1 MDDRFDGDELFG
13 EQEAADEP
21 RRSTEGV
28 RILGA
33 DEARAAID
41 EGRAEGRIA
50 DDAPGS
56 PEEPE
61 RPDPDPRPTLSFPR
75 SSEPAHP
82 ARPAGEPPRLV
93 PLDGGLAGGSEG
105 VRIVGAVPAGD
116 DTGEVSVVE
125 VPTSTEGAEAGD
137 LPHWSEPPT
146 GEQPA
151 VTVGDADAPRFRSGA
166 DDWDD
171 IDEAIVVED
180 DAPVGEPTGVV
191 PTVDPEDDDAAF
203 IAEVEARRRVRAVSS
218 QGASPRPASA
228 SPTPADLTTRLITGV
243 AIAVL
248 ALICF
253 HVGRAATTVLVAVIV
268 GFAALEF
275 FQTVR
280 RVGFRPSIPIG
291 VLASV
296 VIVPIA
302 YARGEFAY
310 PFVLAL
316 TVVFSLLWFMFR
328 AGPGRPVVNV
338 AMTIGGFAYVGG
350 LAGFAGLLL
359 GYSNGI
365 GLLLGLV
372 LCVIAYDAAGYLV
385 GSRFGRTPLAPAIS
399 PGKTLEGL
407 VGGIVAS
414 IVVAVLFASHIHP
427 WGGIGHSFLLGLVVG
442 VVAPIGDLCES
453 MVKRDLRIKDFGSLL
468 PGHGGV
474 LDRFDAMLFV
484 LPAVYY
490 LARALK
496 LG

>member
-13 EQEAADEP
+13 ETPAEPP
-21 RRSTEGV
+21 RRPHEGV

-33 DEARAAID
+33 DEARAAIE
-41 EGRAEGRIA
+41 EGRAEGRT
-50 DDAPGS
+50 
-56 PEEPE
+56 PEDGPAASDETPTG
-61 RPDPDPRPTLSFPR
+61 PRPV
-75 SSEPAHP
+75 EPVAP
-82 ARPAGEPPRLV
+82 IRPAGEPPRLV
-93 PLDGGLAGGSEG
+93 PLDGGRAGGSET
-105 VRIVGAVPAGD
+105 VRIVGAAPAGD
-116 DTGEVSVVE
+116 DTGEVSAVE
-125 VPTSTEGAEAGD
+125 VPTTADGSEAAD
-137 LPHWSEPPT
+137 LPHWSEPAT
-146 GEQPA
+146 GEQPVVA
-151 VTVGDADAPRFRSGA
+151 VGDGDGPRFRSGA
-166 DDWDD
+166 DDWDE

-180 DAPVGEPTGVV
+180 DAPGDAPTGVV
-191 PTVDPEDDDAAF
+191 AAEPEDDDAAF
-203 IAEVEARRRVRAVSS
+203 IAEVEARRRVRPVSS
-218 QGASPRPASA
+218 QGGMARPAPTP
-228 SPTPADLTTRLITGV
+228 PTPADLTTRLITGV

-268 GFAALEF
+268 GIAALEF

-280 RVGFRPSIPIG
+280 RVGFRPSVPVG

-296 VIVPIA
+296 AIVPIA

-365 GLLLGLV
+365 GLVLGLV

-385 GSRFGRTPLAPAIS
+385 GTRFGRTPLAPTIS

-414 IVVAVLFASHIHP
+414 IVVAVLIASHIHP
-427 WGGIGHSFLLGLVVG
+427 WGGIGNSFLLGLVVG
-442 VVAPIGDLCES
+442 IVAPVGDLCES